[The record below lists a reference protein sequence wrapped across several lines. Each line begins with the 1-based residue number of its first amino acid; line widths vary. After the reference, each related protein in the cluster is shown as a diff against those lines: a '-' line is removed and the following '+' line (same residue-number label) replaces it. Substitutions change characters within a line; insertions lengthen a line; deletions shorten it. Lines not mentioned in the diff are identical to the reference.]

1 MTQTFWKQLEDKL
14 DVSGDI
20 EELELKSEEIEEDKV
35 RRQEQLVGPSIED
48 DVNEDVLEEEEEG
61 DEESV
66 KADEEEMDE
75 DSISSLDVED
85 MVEENDELIDEEEL

>member
-1 MTQTFWKQLEDKL
+1 M
-14 DVSGDI
+14 
-20 EELELKSEEIEEDKV
+20 
-35 RRQEQLVGPSIED
+35 
-48 DVNEDVLEEEEEG
+48 NEDVLEEEEEG

-66 KADEEEMDE
+66 KANEEEMDE

>member
-1 MTQTFWKQLEDKL
+1 M
-14 DVSGDI
+14 
-20 EELELKSEEIEEDKV
+20 
-35 RRQEQLVGPSIED
+35 
-48 DVNEDVLEEEEEG
+48 NEDVLEEEEEG

-66 KADEEEMDE
+66 KADEEGMDE